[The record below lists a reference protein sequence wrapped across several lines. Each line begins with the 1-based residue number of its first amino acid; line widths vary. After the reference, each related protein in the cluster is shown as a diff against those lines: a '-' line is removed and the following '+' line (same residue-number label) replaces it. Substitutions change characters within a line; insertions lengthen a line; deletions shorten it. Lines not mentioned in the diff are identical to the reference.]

1 MGLPF
6 EIGET
11 KLPVSEFMHAPSS
24 MPVFGLGLYQLP
36 CGRATRPGMMRGV
49 TFAWRAGGVAKAPAL
64 AKRVSFVGE
73 WFRI

>member
-49 TFAWRAGGVAKAPAL
+49 TFAG
-64 AKRVSFVGE
+64 S
-73 WFRI
+73 